1 MLLQV
6 VNAIVVN
13 DKVFENRF
21 AFVFAGKVVFL
32 ALVNQVVSAFVV
44 EALVLLVAT
53 SAWFARKL
61 S

>member
-13 DKVFENRF
+13 DKVFKNRF

-53 SAWFARKL
+53 SAWFARKP